1 MKKIL
6 YLSVFAVIV
15 FLSLSCPVGLV
26 SRLDYIQQADVSIY
40 CLEYDGD
47 CVNIGIAKEVHST
60 VSLYSEIVTQCKDV
74 QGVTMTFEG
83 TRQQAMDVLS
93 SLSADI
99 IDIQQL
105 DSIMT
110 VYAHSPLVR
119 GGIVVDGNLVNIQI
133 AYCDGVVHVGS
144 PLILGSY

>member
-1 MKKIL
+1 MKRIL

-60 VSLYSEIVTQCKDV
+60 VSLYSEIVTQCKNV

-110 VYAHSPLVR
+110 VYAHSPLVKD
-119 GGIVVDGNLVNIQI
+119 GIVVDGNLVNIQI